1 MVSSGILPI
10 PMSSITLQA
19 FIPAGALNDWSI
31 NFTLSTSASVNLFGI
46 CCP

>member
-1 MVSSGILPI
+1 
-10 PMSSITLQA
+10 
-19 FIPAGALNDWSI
+19 LNDWSI